1 MAKANRANSPISTAV
16 AAVLAVPGGAPD
28 VAAADSPSTAP
39 GVAATDT
46 TVAAPIVTATDTAAA
61 APIATATDV
70 AVDEPAIITLDTSV
84 DTPIITDVYTPV
96 DKLVIATLDTW
107 AAPVVPVKV
116 RVLAHCGYG
125 KPNDI
130 IQVDPALV
138 ESLKDVVDATPA
150 AVAYAESLS
159 D

>member
-16 AAVLAVPGGAPD
+16 AAVLAVLGDAPD
-28 VAAADSPSTAP
+28 VAAADSPSTAL
-39 GVAATDT
+39 GIAATDT
-46 TVAAPIVTATDTAAA
+46 TVAAPIVTATDTEAAGS
-61 APIATATDV
+61 IDTATDTP
-70 AVDEPAIITLDTSV
+70 VDAPAIITLDKPLDEPVSTILDTPV
-84 DTPIITDVYTPV
+84 DTP
-96 DKLVIATLDTW
+96 VIATLDTW

-130 IQVDPALV
+130 IEVDPAMV

>member
-16 AAVLAVPGGAPD
+16 AAVLAVPGD
-28 VAAADSPSTAP
+28 AP
-39 GVAATDT
+39 GVAAIDT
-46 TVAAPIVTATDTAAA
+46 PSATPGVTATHTEAAAPIVTAIDT
-61 APIATATDV
+61 P
-70 AVDEPAIITLDTSV
+70 VDEPAIITLDTPVDAPVITTLDTPV
-84 DTPIITDVYTPV
+84 DTP
-96 DKLVIATLDTW
+96 VIATLDTW

-130 IQVDPALV
+130 VQVDPALV

>member
-1 MAKANRANSPISTAV
+1 MAKANRANSPISTPAD
-16 AAVLAVPGGAPD
+16 AVLGD
-28 VAAADSPSTAP
+28 AP
-39 GVAATDT
+39 GVAAIDT
-46 TVAAPIVTATDTAAA
+46 PSAAPAVTATDTEAAG
-61 APIATATDV
+61 PIDT
-70 AVDEPAIITLDTSV
+70 AVDAPTIITLDKPVDEPVITTLYAPV
-84 DTPIITDVYTPV
+84 DTLGIA
-96 DKLVIATLDTW
+96 KLGTW

-130 IQVDPALV
+130 IEVDPAMV